1 MATFVVQRDL
11 PGITPEALQSAA
23 LRSKSCCA
31 EMTSEGEPVRWI
43 RSFFQPETQQTNC
56 YYEGA
61 TASVIAEV
69 NKRAGI
75 PYTAIADVVEMT
87 PEMVSSRYFREQAHR
102 SSVYRALQWWCQ
114 ERPSAD
120 APYLRRRAEMG
131 AGGSRSL

>member
-61 TASVIAEV
+61 DGQRDRRGKQTRRNSVH
-69 NKRAGI
+69 RHCGRGGDDPGDGI
-75 PYTAIADVVEMT
+75 DSYVQRHAV
-87 PEMVSSRYFREQAHR
+87 
-102 SSVYRALQWWCQ
+102 L
-114 ERPSAD
+114 
-120 APYLRRRAEMG
+120 
-131 AGGSRSL
+131 GSI